1 MTKFFQ
7 PSSEVQVSGRYAFT
21 RGSRFWQ
28 RVAAAPEIDV
38 SVMASSTP
46 APEPP
51 PSTRRATQA
60 GFAAAAPA
68 WLGRRPSG
76 RGEK

>member
-1 MTKFFQ
+1 MHQHTN
-7 PSSEVQVSGRYAFT
+7 PELRDINGRYRLA
-21 RGSRFWQ
+21 
-28 RVAAAPEIDV
+28 VEPPA
-38 SVMASSTP
+38 P

-60 GFAAAAPA
+60 GFASAAPA
-68 WLGRRPSG
+68 WLGRRPSE